1 MSEISNLERE
11 NKAFKL
17 LKRRSNF
24 LFFMIIL
31 VGLVSLFQ
39 FIKLTI
45 IDANIYT
52 TKAEENRIIRVPL
65 YPSRGLIKF
74 SDNELLVENVV
85 SQALTIIPAKTL
97 EL

>member
-1 MSEISNLERE
+1 MSEISNFERE

-24 LFFMIIL
+24 LFFMISL
-31 VGLVSLFQ
+31 VGLAVLFQ
-39 FIKLTI
+39 VIKLTI

-52 TKAEENRIIRVPL
+52 TKAEENRIIRVPI

-74 SDNELLVENVV
+74 SDN
-85 SQALTIIPAKTL
+85 
-97 EL
+97 